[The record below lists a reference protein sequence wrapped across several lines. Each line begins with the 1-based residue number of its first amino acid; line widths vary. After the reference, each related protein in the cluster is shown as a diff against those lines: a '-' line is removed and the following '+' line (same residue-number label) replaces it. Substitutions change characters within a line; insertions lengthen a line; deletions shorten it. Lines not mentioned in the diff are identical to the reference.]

1 MAHLHSFVQH
11 IPMLPVTW
19 SMKFLLLMAA
29 LLLSGAA
36 HAQALS
42 VEVRGVEGSLLTN
55 AQTSVE
61 NLAVPEGTT
70 LTQRRMAR
78 LREEAEGRVARA
90 LRPFGYYHAEVSSS
104 IENSESDQGPS
115 TLVVSVSK
123 GPPVR
128 VSEANIT
135 VMGSGAD
142 LPEIA
147 DWHRNWPLPAGA
159 RLNHGKWERAKQE
172 AINTLEYD
180 GFIEAQFTEHLIEL
194 DLEENTARLTLTLE
208 TGPRAIIGE
217 VRFEQNTVRPELL
230 ESLKRF
236 DADQYYDGW
245 LVDRLRY
252 DLWKTGYYE
261 TIDVTEDRQLD
272 QDPPVVNLNAKLE
285 PRNRDTWQGSV
296 GVGSDTELR
305 GQVNW
310 TRHWL
315 SERGDSLGMGVG
327 WQQRDNRYLLRTN
340 YRLPRLTERR
350 SYWIGEG
357 LYREEDQDLEVSPGD
372 NPNEVFKLTSGN
384 LEHYL
389 LKGGML
395 NLRDLSN
402 GYQQLTE
409 TWFVQYLRENVNYQ
423 VPETLSVP
431 AVEGEPGEVSRL
443 FSDDN
448 SSISVGVEWD
458 LPVINGNGFETV
470 GHHERLRLFT
480 AQEAWGSQRSF
491 SQAYFSTR
499 WNFMASERIKI
510 LLRGEVGYSDA
521 KVETIDVETTEGVI
535 QISLTEL
542 PNYYRFEAG
551 GSQSVRGYAYESL
564 SNNAIG
570 SNNIL
575 TFSAETE
582 VKILENWSLA
592 AFYDIGNAFNDWS
605 ETDLKQGAGV
615 GVRWYTIAGAVRLDL
630 ASALDLPG
638 DPWRIHFT
646 LGVPLL

>member
-1 MAHLHSFVQH
+1 
-11 IPMLPVTW
+11 
-19 SMKFLLLMAA
+19 MKFVLLMAA
-29 LLLSGAA
+29 TLLSGLA
-36 HAQALS
+36 HAQALR

-55 AQTSVE
+55 AQASVQ
-61 NLAVPEGTT
+61 NLEIPEGTT
-70 LTQRRMAR
+70 LSERRLAR
-78 LREEAEGRVARA
+78 LREEAQDRVSRA
-90 LRPFGYYHAEVSSS
+90 LRPFGYYHAEVTSSL
-104 IENSESDQGPS
+104 EPPGEAQAPS
-115 TLVVSVSK
+115 LVVVNVNK

-135 VMGSGAD
+135 VIGPGAE

-147 DWHRNWPLPAGA
+147 DWHRNWLLPEGA
-159 RLNHGKWERAKQE
+159 RLSHGKWERAKQE
-172 AINTLEYD
+172 ALNALEYD
-180 GFIEAQFTEHLIEL
+180 GFITAHYSDHLIEL
-194 DLEENTARLTLTLE
+194 DLEQNTAKLTLTLE

-217 VRFEQNTVRPELL
+217 VRFDQDTVRPELL
-230 ESLKRF
+230 HSLPRF
-236 DADQYYDGW
+236 KPAQYYDGW
-245 LVDRLRY
+245 LVDKLRY

-261 TIDVTEDRQLD
+261 IIDVTEERQLE
-272 QDPPVVNLNAKLE
+272 QDPPVVNLEARLE
-285 PRNRDTWQGSV
+285 PRNRDTWQGSI
-296 GVGSDTELR
+296 GVGSDTEMRAQL
-305 GQVNW
+305 NW
-310 TRHWL
+310 ARHWL
-315 SERGDSLGMGVG
+315 SQRGDSLGMGVG
-327 WQQRDNRYLLRTN
+327 WQQRDNRYLLRSF

-357 LYREEDQDLEVSPGD
+357 LYREEDQDLEVSPSD
-372 NPNEVFKLTSGN
+372 QPEDVFKLTSGN

-395 NLRDLSN
+395 NLRDLN
-402 GYQQLTE
+402 DGYQQLSE
-409 TWFVQYLRENVNYQ
+409 TWYVQYLRENVNYV
-423 VPETLSVP
+423 VPTTLSETDDDNQ
-431 AVEGEPGEVSRL
+431 ALQTSRL

-448 SSISVGVEWD
+448 SSISLGVEWD
-458 LPVINGNGFETV
+458 WPVINGSGFETV

-491 SQAYFSTR
+491 SQAYISSR
-499 WNFMASERIKI
+499 WNFMASDRIKI
-510 LLRGEVGYSDA
+510 LLRGEIGYSDA
-521 KVETIDVETTEGVI
+521 DVESIDVATDEGII

-582 VKILENWSLA
+582 VKILQNWSLA

-605 ETDLKQGAGV
+605 ETELKQGAGV
-615 GVRWYTIAGAVRLDL
+615 GVRWYTIAGAVRLDF